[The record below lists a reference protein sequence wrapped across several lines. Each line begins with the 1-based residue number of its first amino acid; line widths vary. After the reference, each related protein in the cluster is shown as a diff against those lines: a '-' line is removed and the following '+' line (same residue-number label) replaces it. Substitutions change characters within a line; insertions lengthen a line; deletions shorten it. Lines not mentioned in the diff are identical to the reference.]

1 MSKKINI
8 NISENELTITVNL
21 DNKEYSETWKDGE
34 RKIGNL
40 YSEDY
45 LREEL
50 KVSISEIY
58 EGLYNIMNALK
69 NC

>member
-1 MSKKINI
+1 MSKNINI

-34 RKIGNL
+34 RKSGNL

-50 KVSISEIY
+50 KVYISEIY